1 MNDKSVKNEDG
12 TLGVYFSQN
21 DYASLLLRFLIIGI
35 DAAVLLAIS
44 IIIGLILY
52 PINRGF
58 DTLIGHT
65 ITVMIP
71 ISYLYLAIY
80 KRTDQSTL
88 GYRFLGVKIINLE
101 GKRPSI
107 WQMTLR
113 FLILFFGPFNFFVDI
128 LWLTGEENKQTLRD
142 KMFGTYVIKRQAQV
156 KGTGKI
162 IYYQQM
168 FLGWNWMFREV
179 ERTSTE

>member
-1 MNDKSVKNEDG
+1 MDDKSVKNEDF

-21 DYASLLLRFLIIGI
+21 DYAGLLLRLLIIGI
-35 DAAVLLAIS
+35 YTAVLLAFS

-52 PINRGF
+52 PINRES
-58 DTLIGHT
+58 DTIIAHT
-65 ITVMIP
+65 IAVMVP

-80 KRTDQSTL
+80 KRTDRSTV
-88 GYRFLGVKIINLE
+88 GYRVLDVKIINLE

-113 FLILFFGPFNFFVDI
+113 FFMLFFGPLNFFVDI
-128 LWLTGEENKQTLRD
+128 LWLTGEEKKQTLRD
-142 KMFGTYVIKRQAQV
+142 KMFGTYVIKRQAQP

-179 ERTSTE
+179 ERTSTK

>member
-1 MNDKSVKNEDG
+1 MNNKTVENEDSP
-12 TLGVYFSQN
+12 LGVYFSQN
-21 DYASLLLRFLIIGI
+21 DYAGLLLRFSIIGI
-35 DAAVLLAIS
+35 DTVVLLATS
-44 IIIGLILY
+44 IIIAFLLH
-52 PINRGF
+52 PINREF

-65 ITVMIP
+65 IELMIP

-80 KRTDQSTL
+80 KRTDHSTM
-88 GYRFLGVKIINLE
+88 GYRVLGAKIINLE

-113 FLILFFGPFNFFVDI
+113 FSMLLFGPLNFFVDI
-128 LWLTGEENKQTLRD
+128 FWLTGEENRQTLRD
-142 KMFGTYVIKRQAQV
+142 KMFGTYVIKRQAQP

-162 IYYQQM
+162 LYYQQM